1 MLAVISYGH
10 RSQVSFQCSVFLNA
24 GTVKTNTSVFCHF
37 FMISDEGGGL
47 MILLLEIAKRY
58 FAEDI
63 AGKLIQQAY
72 NTLQK
77 DLKKTVI
84 QSGMPAEKVRPTI
97 ACIR

>member
-1 MLAVISYGH
+1 
-10 RSQVSFQCSVFLNA
+10 
-24 GTVKTNTSVFCHF
+24 
-37 FMISDEGGGL
+37 
-47 MILLLEIAKRY
+47 MILLLEIAKRC

-72 NTLQK
+72 NTLQN